1 MWTPKER
8 SPIAQTWLWG
18 QHPAECPRLLSR
30 TWGRRAGR
38 RDPALRPGGGG
49 VSRAR
54 GPGRHFPACRAA
66 RTLGLSGPSGRPA
79 PAHPVSPAARAW
91 RPAEERRRLARYA
104 VAWPGGRAGG
114 DSSRLEGAC
123 GRARAAGGDYGD
135 RPGARIPPGQ
145 AGAGRCRFS
154 WDRESQKQPGRSEAH
169 CWLWDVKS
177 FFRSELVSKLPC
189 SSSGG
194 AAGSLV

>member
-18 QHPAECPRLLSR
+18 QHPAECSRLSSR

-38 RDPALRPGGGG
+38 RGPALRPGGGG

-104 VAWPGGRAGG
+104 VAWPGGQAGG
-114 DSSRLEGAC
+114 RGLVAPGRHVREGASC
-123 GRARAAGGDYGD
+123 RWGLR
-135 RPGARIPPGQ
+135 RPTRGTHPTG
-145 AGAGRCRFS
+145 
-154 WDRESQKQPGRSEAH
+154 
-169 CWLWDVKS
+169 
-177 FFRSELVSKLPC
+177 
-189 SSSGG
+189 SG
-194 AAGSLV
+194 